1 MAGTR
6 RTNTMQEGLMAL
18 LSDLAQMK
26 AAPDADLD
34 MLSTMESQILQAIKA
49 PQQQAMMQLAAAGGV
64 VPGMGGGPPPGM
76 GGGPPGGGMPPGMP
90 GPQAMGG
97 PAPGSGSEGIRG
109 VRNGGS
115 LPPIGDLRALIAKTQ
130 AGQA

>member
-1 MAGTR
+1 
-6 RTNTMQEGLMAL
+6 MAL

-49 PQQQAMMQLAAAGGV
+49 PQQQALAQLAAAGGV
-64 VPGMGGGPPPGM
+64 VPGMGGPPGGGPGGGLPPGM
-76 GGGPPGGGMPPGMP
+76 GPGGGPPGMP

-97 PAPGSGSEGIRG
+97 PAPGSGSEGVRG
-109 VRNGGS
+109 VRNGGA
-115 LPPIGDLRALIAKTQ
+115 LPPVADLRRLIA
-130 AGQA
+130 GGG